1 MFKSDLRS
9 ASPMLITLRES
20 FDVFLNDNIT
30 LESIEKIGFETELG
44 KQISSFLIE
53 FGDNYNVKNLDFQ
66 YQKILQIGKDIRYL
80 NISDD
85 ENLPDWLEFEFE
97 TVFRKI
103 KRILLILERE
113 ELN

>member
-1 MFKSDLRS
+1 MFKSDLQS

-20 FDVFLNDNIT
+20 FNVFLNDNVT
-30 LESIEKIGFETELG
+30 LDSIEKIDSETELG
-44 KQISSFLIE
+44 KRISRFLME

-66 YQKILQIGKDIRYL
+66 YQKILQIGKDIHHL
-80 NISDD
+80 KLSDD
-85 ENLPDWLEFEFE
+85 NLPDWLEFELE